1 MDNLIDMINMGQ
13 VMLETGFDSDAFLTW
28 RHVSFVCLLGLLGP
42 LNYYTRTFCSFTGE
56 VAPQSLLV
64 GEGILETARL
74 AISQGQVPQKSSGM
88 LKPLG
93 DSCRFVPW
101 LLRKKKWYSLERFKS
116 QAQV

>member
-1 MDNLIDMINMGQ
+1 MRFCNRL
-13 VMLETGFDSDAFLTW
+13 
-28 RHVSFVCLLGLLGP
+28 
-42 LNYYTRTFCSFTGE
+42 YTRAFCSFTRE
-56 VAPQSLLV
+56 AAPQSLLA

-74 AISQGQVPQKSSGM
+74 AVSEGQVPQKSSGM

-93 DSCRFVPW
+93 GSSKFVPW